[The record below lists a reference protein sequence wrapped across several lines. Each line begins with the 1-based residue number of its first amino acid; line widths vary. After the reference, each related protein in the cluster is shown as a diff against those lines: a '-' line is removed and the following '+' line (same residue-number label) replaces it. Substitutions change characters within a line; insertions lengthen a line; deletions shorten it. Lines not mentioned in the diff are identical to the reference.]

1 MKYYRLLIV
10 LLAAGAELSAVNN
23 PNVSSPVG
31 SPTAV
36 PSATRSSLVPSRPF
50 ESSSGND
57 IVTGNVGG
65 MKHFRGVVPYS
76 SSYYSS
82 SSARSSVDDFIRRS
96 YDPIANDR
104 SPGQYRTY
112 YEPRRMTGSSVRADG
127 ASSYSPMLSSQGQ
140 SNPYTPQMLPQT
152 LNTQYSRQR
161 PLSLNT
167 LEIERI
173 LDRQIRLREES
184 KRQLQTSASE
194 EEKEKSPTEPKME
207 PLFFETYLQSKD
219 LVPVKELPE
228 PKSEKPALP
237 LKEEQEI
244 LNTLQQEAAQKLLEE
259 ETRRRSDLLRDQTAL
274 SSPKQSNQQEASE
287 GLTDAQKAEAAA
299 LLSRYKTFEQLAKAR
314 REEYLAAAELFLKE
328 GKFYK
333 AADTFALASI
343 WAPGDARPLAGQAF
357 ALFAAGEYMSSA
369 FCLSQA
375 IVLNAE
381 VASQKVNLPGLIG
394 DRDVYE
400 NRLMEMTTWQERSS
414 SGELAFLMAFVY
426 HHDGKAG
433 KAGDL
438 ILTAAD
444 QIPNDKAIQ
453 ILRAVIFPDAAVK

>member
-1 MKYYRLLIV
+1 
-10 LLAAGAELSAVNN
+10 
-23 PNVSSPVG
+23 
-31 SPTAV
+31 
-36 PSATRSSLVPSRPF
+36 
-50 ESSSGND
+50 
-57 IVTGNVGG
+57 
-65 MKHFRGVVPYS
+65 
-76 SSYYSS
+76 
-82 SSARSSVDDFIRRS
+82 
-96 YDPIANDR
+96 
-104 SPGQYRTY
+104 
-112 YEPRRMTGSSVRADG
+112 
-127 ASSYSPMLSSQGQ
+127 ML
-140 SNPYTPQMLPQT
+140 
-152 LNTQYSRQR
+152 
-161 PLSLNT
+161 
-167 LEIERI
+167 
-173 LDRQIRLREES
+173 
-184 KRQLQTSASE
+184 
-194 EEKEKSPTEPKME
+194 
-207 PLFFETYLQSKD
+207 
-219 LVPVKELPE
+219 
-228 PKSEKPALP
+228 
-237 LKEEQEI
+237 
-244 LNTLQQEAAQKLLEE
+244 
-259 ETRRRSDLLRDQTAL
+259 
-274 SSPKQSNQQEASE
+274 
-287 GLTDAQKAEAAA
+287 
-299 LLSRYKTFEQLAKAR
+299 
-314 REEYLAAAELFLKE
+314 LFLKE

-369 FCLSQA
+369 FYLSQA